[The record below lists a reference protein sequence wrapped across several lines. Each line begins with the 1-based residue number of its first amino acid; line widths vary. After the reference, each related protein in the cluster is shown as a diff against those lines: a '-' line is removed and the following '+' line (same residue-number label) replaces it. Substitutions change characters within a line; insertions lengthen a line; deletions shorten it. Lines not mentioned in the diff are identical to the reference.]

1 MTLVLFP
8 GPYYRATRDA
18 YFIMTYLRA
27 THDPALPTAEVPVR
41 TDGKHAQYFHAKD
54 AALTERLA
62 AQLHRVYA
70 SEQWASVQTTRSD
83 DHGAPGRGQHA
94 DAGGGGS
101 RSESESDRHR
111 EPESPMSNL
120 KRQRV
125 AVEDAR
131 TTRTVPVEH
140 SICSESFQV

>member
-1 MTLVLFP
+1 
-8 GPYYRATRDA
+8 
-18 YFIMTYLRA
+18 MTYLRA

-101 RSESESDRHR
+101 RSESESTA
-111 EPESPMSNL
+111 ELESGTSKTLLPRSL
-120 KRQRV
+120 
-125 AVEDAR
+125 R
-131 TTRTVPVEH
+131 TSTRPTSH
-140 SICSESFQV
+140 G